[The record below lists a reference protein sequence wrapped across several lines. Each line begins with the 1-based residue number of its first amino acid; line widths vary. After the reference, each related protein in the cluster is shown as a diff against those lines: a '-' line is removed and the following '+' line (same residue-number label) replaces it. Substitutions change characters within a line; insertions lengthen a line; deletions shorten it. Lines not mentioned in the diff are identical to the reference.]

1 MSFFNVEHKDALK
14 PKAQEMLGYTF
25 SNLGISCVQHSL
37 YLLSNF
43 MIFYLYLFLICQHK
57 FEPSNVIST

>member
-1 MSFFNVEHKDALK
+1 MRFFNVEHKDALK
-14 PKAQEMLGYTF
+14 PKAQEMLGYF
-25 SNLGISCVQHSL
+25 SNLGISYVQHSL